1 MILTH
6 ENIYKGVSPED
17 TFVARTDRN
26 KLLGV
31 CTVSKRNMEMLF
43 PDCPTQYV
51 IRTEGD
57 PASLAALYGA
67 AVARIR
73 MLHFKKNTR
82 ARAYA
87 EVEVDDEESLNVL
100 EALGFRMTDGVV
112 RMHRKVTGED
122 NYHLLPSGC
131 TIVRDFL
138 SDPVERRF
146 FLERYNSCYDLN
158 NDEEWLDDIV
168 CQPDFARI
176 LMVSTEDLCGELLV
190 WTENDK
196 GIIGMIQTAR
206 RWQRRGVASYLMDDA
221 RLYFKS
227 IGVKDMQM
235 DVWKSVPGALP
246 LANAAG
252 YIGDKPI
259 LVYPELEL

>member
-6 ENIYKGVSPED
+6 ENMYQGVSPEN
-17 TFVARTDRN
+17 TFVARTDKN

-57 PASLAALYGA
+57 SSSLAALYGA

-73 MLHFKKNTR
+73 MLHFRKATP

-87 EVEVDDEESLNVL
+87 EVNVDDEESLNVL
-100 EALGFRMTDGVV
+100 EALGFQMTDGVV
-112 RMHRKVTGED
+112 RMYRNVTGED
-122 NYHLLPSGC
+122 NYHLLPPGC

-138 SDPVERRF
+138 GDPMERRF
-146 FLERYNSCYDLN
+146 FLERYNACYDLH
-158 NDEEWLDDIV
+158 NDEAWLDEIV
-168 CQPDFARI
+168 SQPDFARL
-176 LMVSTEDLCGELLV
+176 LMVSTEDLAGELLV
-190 WTENDK
+190 WTENGK
-196 GIIGMIQTAR
+196 GVIGMIQTAR

-227 IGVKDMQM
+227 IGVKEMQM
-235 DVWKSVPGALP
+235 DVWKSVPGAIP

-252 YIGDKPI
+252 YMGDKPI

>member
-6 ENIYKGVSPED
+6 ESIYAGVSPEN
-17 TFVARTDRN
+17 TFVARTDKN

-57 PASLAALYGA
+57 PTSLAALYGA

-73 MLHFKKNTR
+73 MLHFRKGTP

-87 EVEVDDEESLNVL
+87 EVNVDDEESLNVL
-100 EALGFRMTDGVV
+100 EALGFQMTDGVI
-112 RMHRKVTGED
+112 RMHRKVTGEE

-138 SDPVERRF
+138 IDPMERRF

-158 NDEEWLDDIV
+158 NDEKWLDEITS
-168 CQPDFARI
+168 QTDFARI

-190 WTENDK
+190 WTEN
-196 GIIGMIQTAR
+196 GQGVIGMIQTAR
-206 RWQRRGVASYLMDDA
+206 RWQRQGVASYLMDDA

-227 IGVKDMQM
+227 IGVKEMQM
-235 DVWKSVPGALP
+235 DVWKNVPGALP

-252 YIGDKPI
+252 YAGDTPI
-259 LVYPELEL
+259 LYYPELEL

>member
-6 ENIYKGVSPED
+6 ESIYAGVSPEN
-17 TFVARTDRN
+17 TFVARTDKN

-57 PASLAALYGA
+57 PTSLAALYGA

-73 MLHFKKNTR
+73 MLHFRKGTP

-87 EVEVDDEESLNVL
+87 EVNVDDEESLNVL
-100 EALGFRMTDGVV
+100 EALGFQMTDGVI
-112 RMHRKVTGED
+112 RMHRKVTGEE

-138 SDPVERRF
+138 IDPMERRF

-158 NDEEWLDDIV
+158 NDEKWLDEITS
-168 CQPDFARI
+168 QTDFARI

-190 WTENDK
+190 WTEN
-196 GIIGMIQTAR
+196 GQGVIGMIQTAR
-206 RWQRRGVASYLMDDA
+206 RWQRQGVASYLMDDA

-227 IGVKDMQM
+227 IGVKEMQM
-235 DVWKSVPGALP
+235 DVWKIVPGALP

-252 YIGDKPI
+252 YAGDTPI
-259 LVYPELEL
+259 LYYPELEL

>member
-6 ENIYKGVSPED
+6 ENMYAGVSPDD
-17 TFVARTDRN
+17 TFVARTDKN

-31 CTVSKRNMEMLF
+31 CTVSKRNMQMLF

-51 IRTEGD
+51 IRTEGE
-57 PASLAALYGA
+57 ASSLAALYGA

-73 MLHFKKNTR
+73 MLHFRKGTP

-87 EVEVDDEESLNVL
+87 EVNVGDEESLNVL
-100 EALGFRMTDGVV
+100 EALGFEISDGVI
-112 RMHRKVTGED
+112 RMHRKVTGEE
-122 NYHLLPSGC
+122 NYHLLPTGC

-138 SDPVERRF
+138 GDPMERRF
-146 FLERYNSCYDLN
+146 FLERYNSCYGLS

-168 CQPDFARI
+168 SQPDFARI

-190 WTENDK
+190 WTED
-196 GIIGMIQTAR
+196 GRGVIGMIQTAR
-206 RWQRRGVASYLMDDA
+206 RWQRRGVASYLMEDA

-227 IGVKDMQM
+227 IGVKEMQM
-235 DVWKSVPGALP
+235 DVWKNVPGALP
-246 LANAAG
+246 LAGAAG
-252 YIGDKPI
+252 YTGDMPI
-259 LVYPELEL
+259 LLYPEMML